1 MQRCLGWIL
10 LFFCALTILT
20 GCGAMS
26 PEASATASSQSV
38 SLGDSIT
45 LSAAGSD
52 QRNGDTLTYRWSITA
67 APAGSQAQLSTPTA
81 VETLFTPDLVGDYEF
96 TLVVDNDFHT
106 SEPVKLK
113 VRCVASGQP
122 IPRAVATDSS
132 GTLTLWDLTAIENS
146 RAAGRVNFSLDYSLE
161 NTGTTRANLSVI
173 IYGRNAAEQIVYT
186 RTLTAGVDQGTTLQ
200 VRLSL
205 GEALTVT
212 EYDTITTWTAD
223 PITVTP

>member
-1 MQRCLGWIL
+1 MKKLAVLLLL
-10 LFFCALTILT
+10 LFLIILT

-26 PEASATASSQSV
+26 PEATATASSQAV

-52 QRNGDTLTYRWSITA
+52 QKNGDTLTYRWSITA
-67 APAGSQAQLSTPTA
+67 APAGSQAQLATPTA

-96 TLVVDNDFHT
+96 ALVVDNDFHA
-106 SEPVKLK
+106 SEPVKLR

-122 IPRAVATDSS
+122 TPRAVTTDSS

-146 RAAGRVNFSLDYSLE
+146 RATGRVNFSLDYSLE
-161 NTGTTRANLSVI
+161 NSGTTRANLSVI
-173 IYGRNAAEQIVYT
+173 VYGRNAAGQAIYT
-186 RTLTAGVDQGTTLQ
+186 RTLAAGVDPGTTLQ

-205 GEALTVT
+205 GEVLTVA

>member
-1 MQRCLGWIL
+1 MKELAALLLL
-10 LFFCALTILT
+10 LFLATLT

-26 PEASATASSQSV
+26 PEATVTASSQSV

-52 QRNGDTLTYRWSITA
+52 KKNGETLTYRWSIVL
-67 APAGSQAQLSTPTA
+67 APTGSQAQLATPTA

-96 TLVVDNDFHT
+96 SLVVDNDFHA
-106 SEPVKLK
+106 SEPIQLKL
-113 VRCVASGQP
+113 RCIASGQP
-122 IPRAVATDSS
+122 IPRAVATDNS

-161 NTGTTRANLSVI
+161 NSGTTRANLSVI
-173 IYGRNAAEQIVYT
+173 VYGRNAAEQIVYT
-186 RTLTAGVDQGTTLQ
+186 RTLTAGVDPGTTLQ

-223 PITVTP
+223 PITVIP

>member
-1 MQRCLGWIL
+1 MKKLAVLPLL
-10 LFFCALTILT
+10 LFLTILT

-26 PEASATASSQSV
+26 PEATATASSQAV

-52 QRNGDTLTYRWSITA
+52 QKNGDTLTYRWSITA
-67 APAGSQAQLSTPTA
+67 APAGSQAQLATPTA

-96 TLVVDNDFHT
+96 ALVVDNDFHA
-106 SEPVKLK
+106 SEPVKLR

-122 IPRAVATDSS
+122 IPRAIATDSS
-132 GTLTLWDLTAIENS
+132 GTLTLWDLTALENS

-161 NTGTTRANLSVI
+161 NSGTARANLSVI
-173 IYGRNAAEQIVYT
+173 VYGRNAAGQAIYT
-186 RTLTAGVDQGTTLQ
+186 RTLTAGVDPGTTLQ

-212 EYDTITTWTAD
+212 EYDTIATWTAD
-223 PITVTP
+223 PITVIP

>member
-1 MQRCLGWIL
+1 MRLKLYKALGVAVI
-10 LFFCALTILT
+10 LTILA

-26 PEASATASSQSV
+26 PEATATASSQSV
-38 SLGDSIT
+38 ILGASIT
-45 LSAAGSD
+45 PSAAGSD
-52 QRNGDTLTYRWSITA
+52 QKNGDTLTYRWSITA
-67 APAGSQAQLSTPTA
+67 APAGSQAQLATPTA

-96 TLVVDNDFHT
+96 SLVVDNDFHA
-106 SEPVKLK
+106 SEPVKLR

-161 NTGTTRANLSVI
+161 NTGATRANLSVI

-186 RTLTAGVDQGTTLQ
+186 RTLTAGVDPGTILQ

-212 EYDTITTWTAD
+212 EYDTIATWTAD